1 MFAGLIRDLLLP
13 RTDAGVLAQV
23 VGLVVVGVIAAVLV
37 RRSREG
43 LLFVSGVVLLTAGF
57 FGLRML
63 H

>member
-23 VGLVVVGVIAAVLV
+23 VGLVVVGVLAAVLV